1 MLTVIKS
8 PFIVYKLTILRN
20 KKTPSGLF
28 RQTMNEVSYLIAAE
42 VLKHLK
48 FNNVKIQTPLKKTV
62 GKIISQSIVIV
73 PILRAGLGLV
83 EGFIK
88 FLPNAEKGHIGLYRD
103 EQTYKPVEY
112 LCKLPKTKNK
122 FFIILD
128 PMLATGNS
136 SIEAINLI
144 KSRGVKISNII
155 LVSLLV
161 APEGLKNVRKTY
173 RNLKIFTASIDDGLN
188 KNKFIIP
195 GLGDA
200 GDRYMGTE

>member
-8 PFIVYKLTILRN
+8 SFIDYKLTILRS
-20 KKTPSGLF
+20 KKTPRSLF
-28 RQTMNEVSYLIAAE
+28 RQTMNEISYLIAAE

-48 FNNVKIQTPLKKTV
+48 YKKILIQTPLKKTS
-62 GKIISQSIVIV
+62 GKILSQSIVIV

-88 FLPNAEKGHIGLYRD
+88 FLPDAERGHIGLYRD

-112 LCKLPKTKNK
+112 LCKLPKVKNK
-122 FFIILD
+122 LFIILD

-136 SIEAINLI
+136 FIEAINLI
-144 KSRGVKISNII
+144 NRSGVAISNII
-155 LVSLLV
+155 LVSLL
-161 APEGLKNVRKTY
+161 ASPEGLKNVQKTHA
-173 RNLKIFTASIDDGLN
+173 RLKIFTASVDSGLD

-195 GLGDA
+195 GLRDA
-200 GDRYMGTE
+200 GDRYMGT

>member
-8 PFIVYKLTILRN
+8 SFIDYKLTILRS
-20 KKTPSGLF
+20 KKTPRSLF
-28 RQTMNEVSYLIAAE
+28 RQTMNEISYLIAAE

-48 FNNVKIQTPLKKTV
+48 YKKILIQTPLKKTS
-62 GKIISQSIVIV
+62 GKILSQSIVIV

-88 FLPNAEKGHIGLYRD
+88 LLPDSEKGHIGLYRD

-112 LCKLPKTKNK
+112 LCKLPKVKNK

-136 SIEAINLI
+136 FIEAINLI
-144 KSRGVKISNII
+144 NRSGVVISNII
-155 LVSLLV
+155 LVSLL
-161 APEGLKNVRKTY
+161 ASPEGLKNVQKTHP
-173 RNLKIFTASIDDGLN
+173 RLKIFTASVDSGLD

-200 GDRYMGTE
+200 GDRYMGT